1 MDKKLKLIKIIEKT
15 TNHKLNN
22 KNIDLIKSGILDS
35 FFIIKIVVEIEKE
48 FKIKIPK
55 KKITLKNFS
64 NIKNLIKII

>member
-1 MDKKLKLIKIIEKT
+1 MDKKLELIRIIEKI

-48 FKIKIPK
+48 FKIKIPT

>member
-48 FKIKIPK
+48 FKIKIPT